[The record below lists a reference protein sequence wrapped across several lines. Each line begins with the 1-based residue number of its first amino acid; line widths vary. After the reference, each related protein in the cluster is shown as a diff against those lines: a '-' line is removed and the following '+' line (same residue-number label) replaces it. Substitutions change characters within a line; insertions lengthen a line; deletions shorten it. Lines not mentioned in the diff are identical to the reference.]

1 MLKGKFFS
9 RQQLQHVSL
18 WSFEVVWRPAA
29 GFFHLTP
36 NHMTAK
42 KKTIQVRGF
51 GQKFKEED
59 DVPELTPEPEFSF
72 EEQLVAII
80 LNRYKPAEE
89 VADATE
95 QKSSTDLIDEME
107 SVIEPEKNKLYLAMK
122 DAGFQLHYNG
132 EAFVW
137 LLKERTQ

>member
-1 MLKGKFFS
+1 
-9 RQQLQHVSL
+9 
-18 WSFEVVWRPAA
+18 
-29 GFFHLTP
+29 
-36 NHMTAK
+36 MTAK

-72 EEQLVAII
+72 EKQLVAII
-80 LNRYKPAEE
+80 LNRYEPAEE

-107 SVIEPEKNKLYLAMK
+107 AVIEPEKNKLYLAMK
-122 DAGFQLHYNG
+122 DAGFTLHYNG
-132 EAFVW
+132 ESFVW
-137 LLKERTQ
+137 LLREKT